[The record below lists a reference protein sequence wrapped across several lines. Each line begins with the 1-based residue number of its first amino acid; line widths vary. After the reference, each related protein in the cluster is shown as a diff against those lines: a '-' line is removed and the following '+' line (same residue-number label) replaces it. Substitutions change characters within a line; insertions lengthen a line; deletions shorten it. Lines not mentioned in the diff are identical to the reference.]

1 MKKPLLFLIF
11 FLQFF
16 AISAQNTT
24 EITQL
29 FGSYPGFNDDVTVVK
44 QQRDGKI
51 LVGGRF
57 TCYQGTIQNR
67 LIRLNTDG
75 SKDSSFDI
83 GVGFDYDV
91 EDILIQPDGKIL
103 VGGSFHKYRGAAQ
116 DGVIRLNTDGSKDTS
131 FKIGTGA
138 DTVYCLALQSN
149 GKILIGGG
157 FQSFNGSDF
166 RSVVRLNS
174 NGDKDISFKTTISD
188 SYVDSLIV
196 QPDGKILAEGNFSY
210 PQSEII
216 RLNAD
221 GSHDTTF
228 DIGTNGFENN
238 NVQSMALQSDGK
250 IIVAGTFSSYKGTTE
265 NGLIRLNA
273 DGSKDV
279 SFDVKSGFNKISS
292 NNAGHIH
299 YGIRK
304 IAIQD
309 DEKIFIMGNFTSYQG
324 IYVNGL
330 IRINKDGSRDNSFDI
345 GTQFNNDPTKSK
357 TLTLQSD
364 GKLLVGWDITN
375 NQDITQKHLTR
386 LNTDGTKDS
395 TLSIGTGLNFPV
407 TSIVKQN
414 DGKILIGGNFNT
426 YKEVSQNNLMRLN
439 SNKSKDHSFSIGSG
453 FNGSVNSIAL
463 QNDGK
468 IIIGGKFTKYQETT
482 QNYLIRLNTDGTK
495 DTSFNIGVG
504 FDNTVNFITIQPD
517 GKILVG
523 GNFRKY
529 QGISQGYLVRLNTD
543 GTKDTTFN
551 IGTGFY
557 NRMADAVNV
566 IKTIVLQSDGKI
578 LVGGNFEM
586 FRSSDQANF
595 VRLNADGTK
604 DTSFEIGSGFSGNIY
619 SITLQQDGKIL
630 VGGYFS
636 SYQRISQNS
645 LILLNTDGTKDNSF
659 NVGLTFED
667 FTVYSIVLQNDGKI
681 IVGCYSYSSQALTQN
696 NLLRLNTDGSKDN
709 SFGTG
714 ITFFNNNNKNATV
727 HSILLLP
734 NDQLLIGGDFTA
746 YRGNNLSAYLIGVT
760 ETYIAS
766 PLIVTPSQTNADCS
780 GLIKGSASVSTSG
793 GKTPYTYLWSN
804 GTTTAQVTGLAAGDY
819 SCKVTDADATTVTEN
834 FSISTIVDIEKP
846 TITAPVN
853 LSVNTNTN
861 CTATGIVLGTP
872 ITTDNCSVTS
882 VTNNA
887 PTTFQIGN
895 TTVTWTVKDA
905 SNNIATATQIVT
917 VKDATLP
924 TIKAPASIVVNT
936 NTNCTATGIVLG
948 TPITTDNCSVTSVT
962 NNAPT
967 TFQIGNTTV
976 TWTVK
981 DASNN
986 IATATQI
993 VTVKDATLPTIK
1005 TPASIVVN
1013 TNTNCTATGIVLGT
1027 PITADNCSVTSVTNN
1042 APSAFPVGE
1051 TTVMWT
1057 VKDGS
1062 NNIATATQ
1070 IITVKGIDAT
1080 ITNNAG
1086 ILTAVESGAI
1096 YKWLECNSGTF
1107 TAIPSENKV
1116 SFTPKKTGSYAVEIT
1131 KNGCSLT
1138 SPCFVMNTLGTKD
1151 FDNENTFKLY
1161 PNPTKDFIT
1170 IEMNALDN
1178 AKLKIF
1184 DVNGQFILSK
1194 ELKTTS
1200 NIINISQ
1207 LASGIYMFQI
1217 SNESGSVIKK
1227 VIKK

>member
-1 MKKPLLFLIF
+1 MKKTLLFLIF

-16 AISAQNTT
+16 TISAQNTT

-29 FGSYPGFNDDVTVVK
+29 FGSYPGFNNDVTVVK

-51 LVGGRF
+51 LVGGRY

-67 LIRLNTDG
+67 LIRLNIDG

-91 EDILIQPDGKIL
+91 EDIFIQPDGKIL
-103 VGGSFHKYRGAAQ
+103 VGGLFGKYQGAAQ
-116 DGVIRLNTDGSKDTS
+116 QGVIRLNTDGSRDTS

-138 DTVYCLALQSN
+138 DIVYCLALQPN
-149 GKILIGGG
+149 GQILVGGG
-157 FQSFNGSDF
+157 FQSFNGRDI

-174 NGDKDISFKTTISD
+174 NGDTDISFKTAISAYR
-188 SYVDSLIV
+188 YVESLIV

-221 GSHDTTF
+221 GSHDITF
-228 DIGTNGFENN
+228 DIGRDGFENN

-250 IIVAGTFSSYKGTTE
+250 IIVAGTFSSYKGITE

-273 DGSKDV
+273 DGSKDI
-279 SFDVKSGFNKISS
+279 SFDAKSGFNKISS
-292 NNAGHIH
+292 NSHIH
-299 YGIRK
+299 YGIRN
-304 IAIQD
+304 IAIQS
-309 DEKIFIMGNFTSYQG
+309 DEKIFIMGNFSSYQG
-324 IYVNGL
+324 ISVNGL
-330 IRINKDGSRDNSFDI
+330 IRLNKDGSRDNSFDI

-364 GKLLVGWDITN
+364 GKLLVGWDIK

-386 LNTDGTKDS
+386 LNTDGTKDT

-414 DGKILIGGNFNT
+414 DGKILIGGDFNT
-426 YKEVSQNNLMRLN
+426 YNEVSQNYLMRLN
-439 SNKSKDHSFSIGSG
+439 SDKSKDNSFSIGSG

-504 FDNTVNFITIQPD
+504 FSNTVNFITIQPD

-523 GNFRKY
+523 GNFRNY
-529 QGISQGYLVRLNTD
+529 QGISQNYLVRLNTD

-557 NRMADAVNV
+557 NRMANAVNV

-586 FRSSDQANF
+586 FGSLYQDNLI
-595 VRLNADGTK
+595 RLNADGTK
-604 DTSFEIGSGFSGNIY
+604 DTSFEIGSGFSGEIY

-630 VGGYFS
+630 VGGSFS
-636 SYQRISQNS
+636 SYQEITQNS
-645 LILLNTDGTKDNSF
+645 LIRLNTDGTRDNSF
-659 NVGLTFED
+659 DIGLTLQDHF
-667 FTVYSIVLQNDGKI
+667 VYCIVLQNDKKI
-681 IVGCYSYSSQALTQN
+681 IVGCYSYSSQSLTQN
-696 NLLRLNTDGSKDN
+696 NLVRLNIDGTKDN
-709 SFGTG
+709 SFATG
-714 ITFFNNNNKNATV
+714 ITFFNNNNKNANV
-727 HSILLLP
+727 YSILLQP

-760 ETYIAS
+760 ETYIVS

-793 GKTPYTYLWSN
+793 GRTPYTYLWSN
-804 GTTTAQVTGLAAGDY
+804 GVTTAQVTGLVAGNY

-861 CTATGIVLGTP
+861 CTATNVVLGTP
-872 ITTDNCSVTS
+872 VTTDNCSVTSVTNNAPSVFPLGNTTVIWTVKDVSNNTATATQIVTVKDATLPTITAPNAITVNANTNCTATGVVLGAPVTADNCSVTS

-924 TIKAPASIVVNT
+924 IIKAPASITVNT
-936 NTNCTATGIVLG
+936 NTNCTATNVVLG
-948 TPITTDNCSVTSVT
+948 NPVTSDNCSVASVT
-962 NNAPT
+962 NDALGAFP
-967 TFQIGNTTV
+967 IGNTTV

-981 DASNN
+981 DASNKT
-986 IATATQI
+986 ATATQI
-993 VTVKDATLPTIK
+993 V
-1005 TPASIVVN
+1005 
-1013 TNTNCTATGIVLGT
+1013 
-1027 PITADNCSVTSVTNN
+1027 
-1042 APSAFPVGE
+1042 
-1051 TTVMWT
+1051 
-1057 VKDGS
+1057 
-1062 NNIATATQ
+1062 
-1070 IITVKGIDAT
+1070 TVKGIDAT

-1086 ILTAVESGAI
+1086 ILTAVELEAT
-1096 YKWLECNSGTF
+1096 YKWLECNNGTS
-1107 TAIPSENKV
+1107 TAILNENNV
-1116 SFTPKKTGSYAVEIT
+1116 SFTPKKTGSYSVEIT
-1131 KNGCSLT
+1131 KNGCSAT
-1138 SPCFVMNTLGTKD
+1138 STCYEVKTLGTKD
-1151 FDNENTFKLY
+1151 FDLENSLKLF
-1161 PNPTKDFIT
+1161 PNPTKEFVT
-1170 IEMNALDN
+1170 IETNALN
-1178 AKLKIF
+1178 NTKLKIF

-1194 ELKTTS
+1194 VLKTNS
-1200 NIINISQ
+1200 NTVNISH
-1207 LASGIYMFQI
+1207 LASGVYIFEI
-1217 SNESGSVIKK
+1217 SNDNGKAIKK